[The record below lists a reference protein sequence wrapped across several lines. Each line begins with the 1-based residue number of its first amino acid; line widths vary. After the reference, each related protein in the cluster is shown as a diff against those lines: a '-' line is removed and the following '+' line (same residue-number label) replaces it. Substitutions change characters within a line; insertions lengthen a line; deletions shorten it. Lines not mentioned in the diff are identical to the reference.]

1 MGTLLLSRW
10 SWSVHLVRGR
20 PRRRFHVGSG
30 GRPTDSSTW
39 RSMAWCAGML
49 SGNLATCPN
58 MALRPLVIR
67 SDTSIV
73 YCVLALYWYRVGW
86 ILISLFFIRSPFR
99 PFPSLLFSPS
109 PRKFSKEVWGALYKL
124 PKLPSE
130 KMTAGCKSGRG
141 RNARGLRDLEEVG
154 ANAFH
159 GSHGDGGCACVHTNA
174 SFQGRP
180 QDFG

>member
-1 MGTLLLSRW
+1 MGTLLLSRR

-20 PRRRFHVGSG
+20 PGGRFLVGSG
-30 GRPTDSSTW
+30 VDRPIARLGVGLCLVCWSVIWQSCHMSEYGIAT
-39 RSMAWCAGML
+39 
-49 SGNLATCPN
+49 SGNPV
-58 MALRPLVIR
+58 RHR
-67 SDTSIV
+67 
-73 YCVLALYWYRVGW
+73 YCVLCIVLYWYRVGW
-86 ILISLFFIRSPFR
+86 IPISLFFIRSPFR

-130 KMTAGCKSGRG
+130 KMTAGCKSRRG

-159 GSHGDGGCACVHTNA
+159 RSHGDGGCACVHTNA